1 MVKITVSGHPGSGT
15 STLVNKLVQ
24 SNSWTSLNGGDVF
37 RSEAKNRGMSL
48 ADFGELCKSDLQVD
62 KELDNLLK
70 EKMSGDNS
78 IDIVE
83 SRLAGWWA
91 YLLDIDCVR
100 LWIDVSD
107 EERAQRVVA
116 REGGTVSQALEANA
130 KRSAIDAARFS
141 ELYNILPQDRE
152 AYTHVLDA
160 GEMSIDEVFSA
171 VTIILEDFN

>member
-1 MVKITVSGHPGSGT
+1 
-15 STLVNKLVQ
+15 
-24 SNSWTSLNGGDVF
+24 
-37 RSEAKNRGMSL
+37 
-48 ADFGELCKSDLQVD
+48 
-62 KELDNLLK
+62 LK
-70 EKMSGDNS
+70 
-78 IDIVE
+78 
-83 SRLAGWWA
+83 
-91 YLLDIDCVR
+91 IDCVR